1 MEPVL
6 AGRSASPAQ
15 PVWSW
20 VLGRGGL
27 PTTPEGVEAG
37 ALTVFLGIRF
47 VNLVQLSMVLP
58 VSLRH
63 TTRPA
68 VFVAVLA
75 GFVAETVVLTVVL
88 IRAGRYADRRWGR
101 ADALT
106 SMLALLLQPTFTGP
120 RDITGDWTAWAF
132 ACTLSTVVGAAI
144 VFPRRREFNFVVAL
158 LAVSYLTAAF
168 PHADEGPVRATV
180 LGNALAYPGFAL
192 LSRLLLGYL
201 RKLSQDA
208 ETARSEATRIA
219 AFAAGLREVGRQQ
232 PLLHDSSNVLRQLGD
247 PDLPHELEDALKCQA
262 VALSDQIRAFLA
274 RPLPEVMH
282 GDTDRPGTSGSRSRS
297 LVQAVQEALADSPD
311 LPVEHSL
318 TLATGVELAVPAA
331 EALTLAVTT
340 VLNGVRVRARAR
352 GIVVRADAD
361 PEEGGWEVTVIDDG
375 QGFDPESASA
385 GSGLW
390 SQVKQNLAGHGISAH
405 VHPMPGEGTRVTLR
419 GAIARSGK
427 GPRP

>member
-6 AGRSASPAQ
+6 AERSASPAQ

-47 VNLVQLSMVLP
+47 VNLVQLAMVLP

-88 IRAGRYADRRWGR
+88 VRAGHYADRRWGR

-106 SMLALLLQPTFTGP
+106 SALALLLQPTFTGP

-144 VFPRRREFNFVVAL
+144 VFPRRREFSFVVAL
-158 LAVSYLTAAF
+158 LAVSYFAAAF
-168 PHADEGPVRATV
+168 PHADEGQVRATV
-180 LGNALAYPGFAL
+180 LGNTLAYPGFAL

-208 ETARSEATRIA
+208 EAARSEATRAA
-219 AFAAGLREVGRQQ
+219 AFAAGLRELERQRS
-232 PLLHDSSNVLRQLGD
+232 LLHDSSKVLRQLSE
-247 PDLPHELEDALKCQA
+247 PRLPQELEITLKSQA
-262 VALSDQIRAFLA
+262 VVLTDQIRAFLED
-274 RPLPEVMH
+274 PLQEH
-282 GDTDRPGTSGSRSRS
+282 AYGGGTDRPGASGSRSRP
-297 LVQAVQEALADSPD
+297 LVQAVQEALADTPG
-311 LPVEHSL
+311 LPVEQSL
-318 TLATGVELAVPAA
+318 TLATGVELAGPAA
-331 EALTLAVTT
+331 EALTLAVAT
-340 VLNGVRVRARAR
+340 VLNDVRVRAQAR

-375 QGFDPESASA
+375 QGLDPESASA

-390 SQVKQNLAGHGISAH
+390 SQVKQNLAGHGISAR
-405 VHPMPGEGTRVTLR
+405 VHPVPGEGTRVTLT
-419 GAIARSGK
+419 GTIARNGK
-427 GPRP
+427 GSR